1 MADYLDQVSEFVTD
15 TSFDDLPGAT
25 VERAR
30 RVIADTIAAIAAG
43 SAEPEVAT
51 LTARMA
57 AQEGPSSV
65 IGAGRRTQPATA
77 AFLNGTSGTF
87 LELDEGN
94 QFSRGHPGVHALPSA
109 LAVAEDQETS
119 GQDFLTAI
127 VLGYEIGA
135 RIGIAAK
142 ILPTMH
148 PHGTWGTVG
157 SAIAVA
163 KLMGANASQVREL
176 INIAST
182 LGLATSRQTMLQ
194 GGTVRNS
201 FAGFSG
207 QIGIMAWDML
217 ESGFTGEADGLTTI
231 WSKVIS
237 TEWRPEEMTN
247 ELGSRYEIAR
257 NYFKRHACCRYNHG
271 TLDAMAMIDKECG
284 GLRAEDIDRIRVETY
299 SLAAELSDPNPTNT
313 LAGKFSV
320 PFAVASTLMNQ
331 SSGVESFTWEKIR
344 DPAIQAFADKVEV
357 FEDPALTAMM
367 PDFRPS
373 RVTVRLHDGTEL
385 SAEAKTNRGDT
396 EDPYDDDELDQKYA
410 ELSGRVWDTT
420 VANSVYDH
428 CFAIERLADVNELT
442 GCFNA
447 GELKPASTL

>member
-1 MADYLDQVSEFVTD
+1 MADYLDQVSEFVAD
-15 TSFDDLPGAT
+15 TGFDNLPNAAI
-25 VERAR
+25 ERAR
-30 RVIADTIAAIAAG
+30 RVIVDTIAAIAAG
-43 SAEPEVAT
+43 SVEPEVVA
-51 LTARMA
+51 LTTRMA
-57 AQEGPSSV
+57 TQEGPSSV
-65 IGAGRRTQPATA
+65 IGAGRRTQPTTA

-109 LAVAEDQETS
+109 LAVAEDQRAS

-194 GGTVRNS
+194 GGTVRNT

-231 WSKVIS
+231 WGKVIS
-237 TEWRPEEMTN
+237 TEWLPEEMTN

-271 TLDAMAMIDKECG
+271 TLDAMAMIDKQHG
-284 GLRAEDIDRIRVETY
+284 GLRAEEVDRVRVETY
-299 SLAAELSDPNPTNT
+299 SLAAELSDRTPKNT

-320 PFAVASTLMNQ
+320 PFAVASTLINQ

-357 FEDPALTAMM
+357 LEDPVLTAMM

-396 EDPYDDDELDQKYA
+396 EDPYDDDELDRKYA
-410 ELSGRVWDTT
+410 ELSGRVWGTT

-428 CFAIERLADVNELT
+428 CFAIDRLTDVNELT

-447 GELKPASTL
+447 GELKPTSTL